1 MTSSLASKRKLSAFH
16 WLLIVSVTV
25 GGMILLAIWLWPA
38 GTDGS
43 VPEVLEAR
51 MTYEVVETYP
61 HDPGAFTQGLL
72 IHEGTLYE
80 STGLY
85 GESSLRKVA
94 LETGEVLARVD
105 LPPNTF
111 GEGLTLWEDRLVQ
124 LTWREN
130 TAFIYDLMEF
140 SLLGTFAYP
149 TEGWGLTHDGA
160 RLIMSDG
167 SHRLYFIDPGD
178 YQILGSIEVT
188 DQDVPVERLNELEFI
203 FGEVFANVW
212 LTDEIVR
219 IDPQTG
225 EVLGWIDLAGIL
237 PDDLRTNTTDV
248 LNGIAFDPGEN
259 RLFVT
264 GKNWPLLF
272 EIRLVPALPGD

>member
-1 MTSSLASKRKLSAFH
+1 MTSSSVPKRKLPAIC
-16 WLLIVSVTV
+16 WLLIVIVTV
-25 GGMILLAIWLWPA
+25 GGIILLAIWLWPESK
-38 GTDGS
+38 DGS
-43 VPEVLEAR
+43 VPDVLEAR

-85 GESSLRKVA
+85 GESSLRKVD

-130 TAFIYDLMEF
+130 TAFIYDLKDF

-167 SHRLYFIDPGD
+167 SHRLYFIDSGD
-178 YQILGSIEVT
+178 YQILGNIEVT

-219 IDPQTG
+219 IDPETG

-237 PDDLRTNTTDV
+237 PEDLRTYTTDV
-248 LNGIAFDPGEN
+248 LNGIAFDPDEN

>member
-16 WLLIVSVTV
+16 WLLIMSVTV

>member
-1 MTSSLASKRKLSAFH
+1 MTPSPVPKRKSSTIR
-16 WLLIVSVTV
+16 WLLVMSVLVS
-25 GGMILLAIWLWPA
+25 GAILLAIRLWPA
-38 GTDGS
+38 SSAGS
-43 VPEVLEAR
+43 VPESLPAHL
-51 MTYEVVETYP
+51 TYEVVEAYP

-72 IHEGTLYE
+72 FHDGFLYE

-111 GEGLTLWEDRLVQ
+111 GEGLALWENRLVQ
-124 LTWREN
+124 LTWQEN
-130 TAFIYDLMEF
+130 TSFIYNLTDF

-149 TEGWGLTHDGA
+149 TEGWGLTHDGE

-167 SHRLYFIDPGD
+167 SHRLYLIDPVD
-178 YQILGSIEVT
+178 FQILDTLEVT
-188 DQDVPVERLNELEFI
+188 YEGEPVERLNELEFVR
-203 FGEVFANVW
+203 GEVFANVW

-219 IDPQTG
+219 INPETG

-237 PDDLRTNTTDV
+237 SEDLRTPATDV
-248 LNGIAFDPGEN
+248 LNGIAFDPEDN

-272 EIRLVPALPGD
+272 EIRLVPVLPGD